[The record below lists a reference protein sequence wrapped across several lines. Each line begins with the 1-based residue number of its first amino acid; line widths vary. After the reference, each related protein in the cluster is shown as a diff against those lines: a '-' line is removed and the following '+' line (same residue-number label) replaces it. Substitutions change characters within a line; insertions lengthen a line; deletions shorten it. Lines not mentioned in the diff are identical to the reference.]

1 MGHDLG
7 VGGGQGAEDELRDA
21 GRDEDVDERQHTG
34 GIADGHDGAGVK
46 IRPEALTESIDDQR
60 DWVRTWAIEAVEEQ
74 LDRENALAQF
84 RAVLP
89 GVHRP
94 DARSAV
100 SEAITR
106 LERRPAG

>member
-1 MGHDLG
+1 VVHHPDSGL
-7 VGGGQGAEDELRDA
+7 VRAVARQAGAQPLP
-21 GRDEDVDERQHTG
+21 TT
-34 GIADGHDGAGVK
+34 
-46 IRPEALTESIDDQR
+46 ALAVLAARGDTLARTALAESIDDER

-100 SEAITR
+100 GEAITR